1 MFLSRVELDA
11 RAAEH
16 EEFWREVSSPYGS
29 HQAIWKLLSRSADQ
43 KRDFLYRAEESSRQ
57 PTFLVL
63 SAAPP
68 AAHGNGMWRVESKEF
83 APALKEGQRLA
94 FRLRASPVVRRG
106 KRVPERK
113 NRKVQRHDVVMDLAK
128 RLESEGRPVPPE
140 PVLVGEAGTAW
151 LISQGERAGFK
162 LATTTIEELADDGL
176 FENRERP
183 SLRVGG
189 YRQHRILRRGEQPV
203 RFSTL
208 DFEGVLEV
216 TNPAAFLARVA
227 QGFGPQKAF
236 GCGLMLLRRA

>member
-11 RAAEH
+11 RAQKHDA
-16 EEFWREVSSPYGS
+16 FWREVSTPYGS
-29 HQAIWKLLSRSADQ
+29 HQALWSLLSRSTGQ
-43 KRDFLYRAEESSRQ
+43 KRDFLYRIEESSRQ

-68 AAHGNGMWRVESKEF
+68 TVPGDGMWQIESKEF
-83 APALKEGQRLA
+83 TPALKSGQRLA
-94 FRLRASPVVRRG
+94 FRLRANPVVRRG
-106 KRVPERK
+106 ERVPERK
-113 NRKVQRHDVVMDLAK
+113 NRKVQRHDVVMDLAR
-128 RLESEGRPVPPE
+128 RLEAEGRPVPPE
-140 PVLVGEAGTAW
+140 QELVRGAGTIW
-151 LISQGERAGFK
+151 LIAQGERAGFR
-162 LATTTIEELADDGL
+162 LATTTVEELADDGL
-176 FENRERP
+176 LETTERP
-183 SLRVGG
+183 ALRVEG

-216 TNPAAFLARVA
+216 TDPTSFLARVA